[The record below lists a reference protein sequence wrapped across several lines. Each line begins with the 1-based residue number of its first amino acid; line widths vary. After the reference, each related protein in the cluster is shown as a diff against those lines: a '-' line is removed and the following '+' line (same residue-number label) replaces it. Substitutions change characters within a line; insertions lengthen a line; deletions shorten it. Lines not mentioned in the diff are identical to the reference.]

1 MLLKQKEAVDASTA
15 HPCELVEIFVDRRH
29 RGCILSA
36 PEAAKGESH
45 MITYDDSIVIEA
57 PLPEAFAYVNELRT
71 MPDWLTG
78 LVEVRNV
85 IGTGVGQQCDWTF
98 KMIGVQLRGAAVVVD
113 CVPNEWCTHQSIG
126 MLSSE
131 WTNIV
136 EAHEDGTKLTVKVEY
151 TLPGAVLG
159 KLAEHLTVRR
169 MKRDLRS
176 SLLNVKDMLEG

>member
-1 MLLKQKEAVDASTA
+1 
-15 HPCELVEIFVDRRH
+15 
-29 RGCILSA
+29 
-36 PEAAKGESH
+36 
-45 MITYDDSIVIEA
+45 MIAYDDSIVIEA
-57 PLPEAFAYVNELRT
+57 PVSEVFAYVNELST

-85 IGTGVGQQCDWTF
+85 IGTGVGQQCEWTF

-126 MLSSE
+126 MLSSD

-136 EAHEDGTKLTVKVEY
+136 EPHEDGTKLTVEVEY